1 MQKEWLSVEDVAEML
16 DVHPDTVRGWIR
28 DKKLP
33 ASKLGNYRINRRDLD
48 KFIKDRRTMDNEYS
62 GEDR

>member
-16 DVHPDTVRGWIR
+16 GVHPDTVRGWIR

-33 ASKLGNYRINRRDLD
+33 ASKLGNYRINRRDLH
-48 KFIKDRRTMDNEYS
+48 KFIRERRTVEDQYS
-62 GEDR
+62 EEDQ